1 MEWMLFDHAKYDK
14 MYNCSFLSYEEW
26 ASLGHV
32 SIPMGCWCSTCAT
45 VLLLAFN
52 RLLDLSMPHL
62 SDSIFHGKRI
72 FVWLLIPICYGLYYW
87 WFSCPCLYNSNFY
100 ACFLDP
106 YFGLSI
112 DHPTDVVY
120 ANFLFSINNI
130 AIIVALG
137 TVYIAIICAL
147 IAKTRFANSKSVSA
161 IQRQMIFRTK
171 TETKVTALTNT
182 SSRNTKTAAVTVTR
196 H

>member
-1 MEWMLFDHAKYDK
+1 VFSLLKIFEKNVHFSIKTTFFTKIVKVFYVFQALSA
-14 MYNCSFLSYEEW
+14 SFPKFIITKFL
-26 ASLGHV
+26 
-32 SIPMGCWCSTCAT
+32 GCWCSTCVT

-52 RLLDLSMPHL
+52 RLLDLSLPHL
-62 SDSIFHGKRI
+62 SDSLFHGKRV
-72 FVWLLIPICYGLYYW
+72 FAWLAIPICYGLYYW

-112 DHPTDVVY
+112 DHTTDVVY

-137 TVYIAIICAL
+137 TVYIGIIFAL

-161 IQRQMIFRTK
+161 IQRQVRKID
-171 TETKVTALTNT
+171 
-182 SSRNTKTAAVTVTR
+182 
-196 H
+196 